1 MNKARQPF
9 AILCIIFL
17 MSTLLL
23 ACSSTKNDEGN
34 AAANT
39 AAGNTAATAAPTAEA
54 TAEATAEPAATTR
67 SYTDYK
73 GHTVEIPVD
82 PQRIIYSGKLTA
94 I

>member
-39 AAGNTAATAAPTAEA
+39 AAGNTAATP

-73 GHTVEIPVD
+73 GHTVEIPVN
-82 PQRIIYSGKLTA
+82 PQRIIYSGKLMA

>member
-54 TAEATAEPAATTR
+54 SAEPAATTR

-73 GHTVEIPVD
+73 GHTVEIPVN
-82 PQRIIYSGKLTA
+82 PQRIIYSGKLTV